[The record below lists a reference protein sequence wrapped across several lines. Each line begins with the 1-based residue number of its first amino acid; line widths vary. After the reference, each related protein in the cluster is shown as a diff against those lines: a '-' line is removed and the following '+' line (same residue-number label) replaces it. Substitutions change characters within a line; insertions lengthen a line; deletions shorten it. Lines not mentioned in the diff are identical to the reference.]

1 MDYPHVIYQT
11 PTQGSFLNH
20 WVDCGTGHRPDK
32 LAVCG
37 LVAYSELQFQ
47 VLLATARHA
56 LLERRP
62 TRVISGMALGWDLAL
77 AVAALDLGLLLT
89 CAIPFE
95 GQATTWHKSP
105 QMIALYHDI
114 ISKADRVVIIS
125 PPGFSREKMQTRN
138 VWMVDHSD
146 GILALHNGDRFG
158 GTFNCLRYNAGAD
171 RKPVHNYWWVF
182 VRLASEVVTLEQ
194 GRKALGSRG

>member
-1 MDYPHVIYQT
+1 MDYPQVIYQA
-11 PTQGSFLNH
+11 PTQSGVLNH

-37 LVAYSELQFQ
+37 LVAYSDSQFQ
-47 VLLATARHA
+47 TLVATAQYA
-56 LLERRP
+56 LLERGS

-77 AVAALDLGLLLT
+77 AVSALELGLLLT
-89 CAIPFE
+89 CAVPFE
-95 GQATTWHKSP
+95 GQEKTWHKLP
-105 QMIALYHDI
+105 HMVALYHDI
-114 ISKADRVVIIS
+114 ISKADRVVVIS
-125 PPGFSREKMQTRN
+125 PPGFTHEKMQTRN

-158 GTFNCLRYNAGAD
+158 GTFNCLRYNARAD
-171 RKPVHNYWWVF
+171 RKPVHNYWLVF
-182 VRLASEVVTLEQ
+182 VRLANEAVTREQ